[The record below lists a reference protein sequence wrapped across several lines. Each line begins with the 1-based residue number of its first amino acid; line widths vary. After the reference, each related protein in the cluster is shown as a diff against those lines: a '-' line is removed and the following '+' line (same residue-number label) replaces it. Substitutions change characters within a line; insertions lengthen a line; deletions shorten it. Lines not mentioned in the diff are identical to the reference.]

1 MGRRKN
7 GQGLIRQRKDGRWEG
22 RCVIGYDEKGL
33 PITKN
38 VLAKTKRETEEK
50 LKALRESVEKPV
62 IKTSADMTF
71 GEYIDYWYRNFCEIS
86 IAETTKLKY
95 QNEIYKHIIPGI
107 GRIPLTHLK
116 KSDLEKFY
124 AEQMKTGNLD
134 RNGVGDKKLSGA
146 VIRSMHTRI
155 KSALD
160 QAQKE
165 GLVNRNEAVGCKLPP
180 KKNKEVEVLSHD
192 EMRRLLI
199 QAKAEGFYEMILLAL
214 ASGLRRGEL
223 LGLRWE
229 DINFET
235 CELSVRREYTTLGSE
250 YIVSTPKTKAS
261 VRTIKIPQ
269 SVARIFKEYRKTVD
283 SEWVFPSPLD
293 KTKPRSPTSCRSK
306 LSDLLDRAGCK
317 HIPFHG
323 LRHIFATN
331 GIENGMDIKTL
342 SAILGHSSP
351 ETTIST
357 YSHVTSLMEKKAA
370 EKLDQ
375 AYGNRTEEDS
385 TVAPA
390 EEPKPAK
397 FTAKQGKKRKPGT
410 GCISQVSKNTWQGKY
425 TPWNPDGTRQCHVV
439 YEKTREECERRL
451 GEMIAKLK
459 VEKGSIIDTQ

>member
-1 MGRRKN
+1 
-7 GQGLIRQRKDGRWEG
+7 
-22 RCVIGYDEKGL
+22 
-33 PITKN
+33 
-38 VLAKTKRETEEK
+38 
-50 LKALRESVEKPV
+50 
-62 IKTSADMTF
+62 
-71 GEYIDYWYRNFCEIS
+71 
-86 IAETTKLKY
+86 
-95 QNEIYKHIIPGI
+95 
-107 GRIPLTHLK
+107 
-116 KSDLEKFY
+116 
-124 AEQMKTGNLD
+124 MKTGNLD

-199 QAKAEGFYEMILLAL
+199 QANAEGFYEMILLAL

-235 CELSVRREYTTLGSE
+235 CELSVKREYTTLGSE

-261 VRTIKIPQ
+261 VRNIKIPQ
-269 SVARIFKEYRKTVD
+269 SVVRIFEEYRKTVD

-306 LSDLLDRAGCK
+306 LSDLLERAGCK

-342 SAILGHSSP
+342 SAILGHSSA
-351 ETTIST
+351 ETTIGT
-357 YSHVTSLMEKKAA
+357 YSHVTGLMEKKAA

-375 AYGNRTEEDS
+375 AFGNRTEADS
-385 TVAPA
+385 TATPTA
-390 EEPKPAK
+390 EPKPAK

-439 YEKTREECERRL
+439 YAKSYEECERKL
-451 GEMIAKLK
+451 EEMIEQIKK
-459 VEKGSIIDTQ
+459 QNERKEENEQTVNY

>member
-1 MGRRKN
+1 M
-7 GQGLIRQRKDGRWEG
+7 
-22 RCVIGYDEKGL
+22 
-33 PITKN
+33 
-38 VLAKTKRETEEK
+38 
-50 LKALRESVEKPV
+50 S
-62 IKTSADMTF
+62 F

-107 GRIPLTHLK
+107 GKIPLTHLK

-199 QAKAEGFYEMILLAL
+199 QANAEGFYEMILLAL

-235 CELSVRREYTTLGSE
+235 CELSVKREYTTLGSE

-261 VRTIKIPQ
+261 VRNIKIPQ
-269 SVARIFKEYRKTVD
+269 SVVRIFEEYRKTVD

-306 LSDLLDRAGCK
+306 LSDLLERAGCK

-342 SAILGHSSP
+342 SAILGHSSA
-351 ETTIST
+351 ETTIGT
-357 YSHVTSLMEKKAA
+357 YGFEAQHIYRGVIDA
-370 EKLDQ
+370 DQ
-375 AYGNRTEEDS
+375 IIAYLSGRNEFEIVQYNSVRDIEELTPIGMTKEYMALRDAEDS
-385 TVAPA
+385 DDRDEKIAAYVCRQILSG
-390 EEPKPAK
+390 EGAK
-397 FTAKQGKKRKPGT
+397 
-410 GCISQVSKNTWQGKY
+410 S
-425 TPWNPDGTRQCHVV
+425 
-439 YEKTREECERRL
+439 
-451 GEMIAKLK
+451 
-459 VEKGSIIDTQ
+459 DTQ